1 MGQAKKILVLSRRD
15 PEEAMRVAAGMTI
28 FGHQVRLV
36 FMDRP
41 VSEDVASGEQAEL
54 LELAGIEPETT
65 VTAMAEMLPV
75 LQATDLADAIDV
87 ADSVVNL

>member
-41 VSEDVASGEQAEL
+41 VSEDVATGEQAEL

-65 VTAMAEMLPV
+65 VAAMAEMLPV
-75 LQATDLADAIDV
+75 LEATDLADAIDA